1 MKNKKS
7 IVLLFSMLSL
17 LAVKIDL
24 KKVLASSSKELFQG
38 YSSLDNISN
47 AQLEI
52 ETNTI
57 EFSRKDYT
65 SLTFDYSL
73 TNVNYETDSAGITVI
88 THGLGGDASGWSNQS
103 HYGYTSNLEFIYDSN
118 SVIEKLRKQTNGDVY
133 LAKFSSKADFYLERL
148 RDLSA
153 EEEVAKEYY
162 KNNNSLSSSILDSL
176 KYENSAEYLTCLPS
190 IDKHIII
197 VFQAFDP
204 GSNNNFI
211 YDQFNTMLD
220 KVLYDYKKLNNDK
233 LTRVNLISHSRG
245 GITNLQ
251 YALDHP
257 KLVNQM
263 FSIATPFL
271 GSKFGNSPVAQNI
284 MQLNPNDPA
293 RGEHDILN
301 EETYMSY
308 QNRWNKYFD
317 DLYSRIDFHTI
328 GSYISLNYIYK
339 FINSDTILPTL
350 LNNLK
355 LNPNNPNS
363 NLNINDIRESVNFW
377 SNIDHLIFSLYK
389 IGLIKIEN
397 IITDPSLCEL
407 AKIAVSM
414 IGIDRN
420 DDAENNLSL
429 YDDAFIDLDSQLGKG
444 YKGIK
449 EYRKKFKP
457 NNTDTSKIS
466 TSNPA
471 IGHNLECRDEEII
484 TYILQNIFYNT
495 SVSNHFVTFEKADGT
510 LRIDNAYRIEQ
521 VNNTLTIPSM
531 INGKVVSEINENA
544 FENYRSLNSNDSI
557 NIYIPT
563 SINKIG
569 KKAFY
574 NCTSVESITFESS
587 SSLESIEEETFSGCN
602 KLKSINLPSSVKKI
616 YKNAFLSCS
625 SLENITLPLSLRT
638 LSGNVFIGCTN
649 LKQLTISE
657 ANSTFATVNGVL
669 YSKSMRYLKIY
680 PSAREETSFTVP
692 NEVIT
697 ISKDAFLENEKLSSI
712 NLNNVTTIDN
722 NSFFNCK
729 NLQTI
734 NSYVLEK
741 SDENALIGTKWFENK
756 NDIVK
761 LGKCLISYRGN
772 STEITTN
779 DLAGIQYICTNAF
792 SMTNVNK
799 IVIPSQIKRI
809 YQKAFINCKSLNEIV
824 LLDDTKIYD
833 NIVDTNS
840 NAKIYVTNNLYDKYI
855 TNTSI
860 SKLRERFL
868 KISTSVTITT
878 PNKTYNETFYYGDE
892 YTLPIVKQ
900 EGYTTYWLD
909 ENNKYY
915 DSNGIWN
922 CYEKNLVITAN
933 FDENVKFV
941 DKNNNLLF
949 DYNLQNGDNYSIN
962 NNDILIN
969 NKVVYTLQNPQKYYK
984 YTFKIGEE
992 NSINGIY
999 NNDFMSIKIEEIPI
1013 EYVVS
1018 IYKYHVGADN
1028 EVETVSFTC
1037 RDIANRGYKH
1047 FLPPIDA
1054 NGIYDFEG
1062 FYLDEN
1068 YTTKLDNLYLLIDNQ
1083 IKYLYVNWTE
1093 KVYTVYYYNGDELL
1107 SIEKVKVTNSKYRL
1121 ATINI
1126 TKNYYYSNG
1135 WRKMDD
1141 NKIYDENVSFNP
1153 KDDVYFQINWIP
1165 ITYNIFY
1172 ENLMGASN
1180 SINPETYTYETAEI
1194 KLNNISKTNYNF
1206 LGWYSDV
1213 NFKNKIT
1220 SIKTGSHGNIM
1231 LYAKWKINYTYRNNR
1246 TFTITD
1252 SPASENSYDKIT
1264 LKDIC
1269 NNVSDLIEYNYS
1281 TITVLINIDVWE
1293 KDDGY
1298 QKIYIYNKLNNG
1310 ILLYE
1315 TEIEHGRNK
1324 TDTTPKTYSFEFTIN
1339 LSDLTSDNGFYIMYS
1354 ARGFASDDWLNS
1366 NLKVNIIATQ
1376 TKAYHEHKNI
1386 KYEWND
1392 LTSHKSICYCGNET
1406 VEGHAVRSGGKTC
1419 VLCGGKVDMGFIIVD
1434 SIKSCKFV
1442 TRNGSYILPNGV
1454 IVLVDEDVE
1463 AYINGTL
1470 LFYNKDEEVS

>member
-24 KKVLASSSKELFQG
+24 KNVLASSSKELFQG

-317 DLYSRIDFHTI
+317 DLYSQIDFHTI
-328 GSYISLNYIYK
+328 GSYISLDFIYK
-339 FINSDTILPTL
+339 FVNSDKILPTL
-350 LNNLK
+350 LTSFNKNI
-355 LNPNNPNS
+355 S
-363 NLNINDIRESVNFW
+363 INDLRDKVNRF
-377 SNIDHLIFSLYK
+377 SKSDSFIIFLINHNF
-389 IGLIKIEN
+389 INIEN
-397 IITDPSLCEL
+397 YITDPSLCEL
-407 AKIAVSM
+407 AKIAFSM
-414 IGIDRN
+414 IGNDGN
-420 DDAENNLSL
+420 DDSHNKLSL

-444 YKGIK
+444 YKGTK
-449 EYRKKFKP
+449 EYRKKFKS
-457 NNTDTSKIS
+457 NNTDATKIS
-466 TSNPA
+466 TNNPA
-471 IGHNLECRDEEII
+471 IGHNLECRDDEII
-484 TYILQNIFYNT
+484 TYILQNTFYKNSINNHYVT
-495 SVSNHFVTFEKADGT
+495 SMKADGT
-510 LRIDNAYRIEQ
+510 TKIDKAYRIELS
-521 VNNTLTIPSM
+521 NNILSIPNM
-531 INGKVVSEINENA
+531 INNSVVSEIGDGA
-544 FENYRSLNSNDSI
+544 FENYRNLNSNNTI
-557 NIYIPT
+557 NIHIPS
-563 SINKIG
+563 SITKIG

-574 NCTSVESITFESS
+574 NCNSVESITFENPST
-587 SSLESIEEETFSGCN
+587 LESIEEETFSRCN
-602 KLKSINLPSSVKKI
+602 NLKSINLPSSVKKI
-616 YKNAFLSCS
+616 SENAFLDCS
-625 SLENITLPLSLRT
+625 SLEKIILPLNLMT
-638 LSGNVFIGCTN
+638 LSENAFIGCTN
-649 LKQLTISE
+649 LKEFSISE
-657 ANSTFATVNGVL
+657 ANHNFCTLNGVL
-669 YSKSMRYLKIY
+669 YSKNMKQLKIY
-680 PSAREETSFTVP
+680 PSAREATSFTVP
-692 NEVIT
+692 NEVIY
-697 ISKDAFLENEKLSSI
+697 ISNDAFLENKKLTSI
-712 NLNNVTTIDN
+712 NLNNVTTVDS

-734 NSYVLEK
+734 NSYMLEK
-741 SDENALIGTKWFENK
+741 SNKNSFIGTKWFENK
-756 NDIVK
+756 KDFIK
-761 LGKCLISYRGN
+761 LGKCLISYRG
-772 STEITTN
+772 SLQEVTTS
-779 DLAGIQYICTNAF
+779 DLTGIQYICNNAF

-799 IVIPSQIKRI
+799 IIVPANLKII
-809 YQKAFINCKSLNEIV
+809 YPNAFINCKSLNEIV
-824 LLDDTKIYD
+824 LLGDTKIYD
-833 NIVDTNS
+833 NIVDTDS
-840 NAKIYVTNNLYDKYI
+840 NAKIYVTNNLYDKYV

-860 SKLRERFL
+860 TKLHEKFL
-868 KISTSVTITT
+868 KISTNVKIVT
-878 PNKTYNETFYYGDE
+878 PSKTYNETFYYGDE
-892 YTLPIVKQ
+892 YTLPNCNQ

-915 DSNGIWN
+915 DNNGIWN
-922 CYEKNLVITAN
+922 YYEKDLLITAN
-933 FDENVKFV
+933 FDENVKFL
-941 DKNNNLLF
+941 DQNNNLLF
-949 DYNLQNGDNYSIN
+949 DYNLQNGDSYSIN

-969 NKVVYTLQNPQKYYK
+969 NKVVYTLPNPQKYYK

-992 NSINGIY
+992 NSVSGIF
-999 NNDFMSIKIEEIPI
+999 NSDFMSIKIEETPI
-1013 EYVVS
+1013 VYEVY
-1018 IYKYHVGADN
+1018 IHKYRLNITNDTEFISYTYPGIIKLGFD
-1028 EVETVSFTC
+1028 
-1037 RDIANRGYKH
+1037 Y
-1047 FLPPIDA
+1047 FLPHATNTHKCD
-1054 NGIYDFEG
+1054 EL
-1062 FYLDEN
+1062 YLDEN
-1068 YTTKLDNLYLLIDNQ
+1068 YTTKLESLSLLIDNQ
-1083 IKYLYVNWTE
+1083 IKHLYAKWDE
-1093 KVYTVYYYNGDELL
+1093 KTFEFCFYNDKELL
-1107 SIEKVKVTNSKYRL
+1107 KAETIKISQNQIVLPEINVTKE
-1121 ATINI
+1121 
-1126 TKNYYYSNG
+1126 YYSSNG
-1135 WRKMDD
+1135 WKKED
-1141 NKIYDENVSFNP
+1141 NGKIYPENATFDITSNATF
-1153 KDDVYFQINWIP
+1153 YINWIP
-1165 ITYNIFY
+1165 IAYNIYY
-1172 ENLMGASN
+1172 ENLMGVLN
-1180 SINPETYTYETAEI
+1180 SKNPETYTYESEGI
-1194 KLNNISKTNYNF
+1194 ILEDLSKTNYVF

-1220 SIKTGSHGNIM
+1220 SIKTGGHGDKV
-1231 LYAKWKINYTYRNNR
+1231 LYAKWGIDYTHRNNR

-1252 SPASENSYDKIT
+1252 SPISDNAYDKIN
-1264 LKDIC
+1264 LKNIC
-1269 NNVSDLIEYNYS
+1269 NNVSDLIKYNYS
-1281 TITVLINIDVWE
+1281 TITVFINIDIWE
-1293 KDDGY
+1293 KNDGY
-1298 QKIYIYNKLNNG
+1298 QNIYIYNKLNNG

-1354 ARGFASDDWLNS
+1354 ARGFSNDDWLNS

-1376 TKAYHEHKNI
+1376 AKAYHVHKNI

-1419 VLCGGKVDMGFIIVD
+1419 VLCGGKVDRGFIIVD
-1434 SIKSCKFV
+1434 SMKSCKFV

>member
-1 MKNKKS
+1 MKKKKS

-24 KKVLASSSKELFQG
+24 KNVLASSSSKELFQG

-57 EFSRKDYT
+57 QFSRKDYT

-73 TNVNYETDSAGITVI
+73 TNANYETENAGITVI

-103 HYGYTSNLEFIYDSN
+103 QYGYTSNLEFVYDSN
-118 SVIEKLRKQTNGDVY
+118 SIIEKLRKYTNGDVY
-133 LAKFSSKADFYLERL
+133 LAKFSSKTDFYLERL
-148 RDLSA
+148 HDLSA

-204 GSNNNFI
+204 GANNDFI
-211 YDQFNTMLD
+211 YEQFNIMLD
-220 KVLYDYKKLNNDK
+220 KILYDYKKLNNEK

-284 MQLNPNDPA
+284 MQLNPNDPK

-301 EETYMSY
+301 KETYMSY

-328 GSYISLNYIYK
+328 GSYLSLNYIYK
-339 FINSDTILPTL
+339 FINSDTILPSL
-350 LNNLK
+350 LNKLK
-355 LNPNNPNS
+355 LNPNDPNS
-363 NLNINDIRESVNFW
+363 NLNITDIRNEVN
-377 SNIDHLIFSLYK
+377 SYSDIDHFIFSLYK
-389 IGLIKIEN
+389 IGLIKIEDK
-397 IITDPSLCEL
+397 ITDPSLCEL
-407 AKIAVSM
+407 AKIAASM

-457 NNTDTSKIS
+457 NNTDTSRIS

-495 SVSNHFVTFEKADGT
+495 SVSNYFVTSEKADGT
-510 LRIDNAYRIEQ
+510 LRIDKAYRIEQ

-531 INGKVVSEINENA
+531 INGKAVSEINENA
-544 FENYRSLNSNDSI
+544 FKNYRSLNSNDSI
-557 NIYIPT
+557 NIYIPS

-587 SSLESIEEETFSGCN
+587 SSLESIEEETFSRCN
-602 KLKSINLPSSVKKI
+602 NLKSINLPSSVKKI
-616 YKNAFLSCS
+616 SKNAFLSCS
-625 SLENITLPLSLRT
+625 SLEDITLPLSLRT
-638 LSGNVFIGCTN
+638 LSGNVFIGCN
-649 LKQLTISE
+649 SLKQLTISE
-657 ANSTFATVNGVL
+657 ANSTFATINGVL

-692 NEVIT
+692 TEVNS
-697 ISKDAFLENEKLSSI
+697 ISKDAFLGNEQLSSI
-712 NLNNVTTIDN
+712 NLNNVMIIN
-722 NSFFNCK
+722 KNSFFNCK
-729 NLQTI
+729 NLETI
-734 NSYVLEK
+734 NSYMLEK
-741 SDENALIGTKWFENK
+741 SYENALMGTKWFENK
-756 NDIVK
+756 RDFAK

-772 STEITTN
+772 STEITAN
-779 DLAGIQYICTNAF
+779 NLIDVQYICMNAF

-799 IVIPSQIKRI
+799 IVIPSNIKAI
-809 YQKAFINCKSLNEIV
+809 YSEAFTNCKSLDEII
-824 LLDDTKIYD
+824 LLGETKLNNNIVNADSTTKIY
-833 NIVDTNS
+833 I
-840 NAKIYVTNNLYDKYI
+840 AQNLYDEYAAD
-855 TNTSI
+855 TSI
-860 SKLRERFL
+860 NKLRERFL

-892 YTLPIVKQ
+892 YTLPNCKQ

-922 CYEKNLVITAN
+922 CYEKNLLITAN

-969 NKVVYTLQNPQKYYK
+969 NKVVYTLPNPQKYYK
-984 YTFKIGEE
+984 YTFRIGEE
-992 NSINGIY
+992 NSINGVY
-999 NNDFMSIKIEEIPI
+999 NSDFMSIKVEETPI
-1013 EYVVS
+1013 TYGVY
-1018 IYKYHVGADN
+1018 IHNYYYDADTN
-1028 EVETVSFTC
+1028 KTKFMPFTYPEIV
-1037 RDIANRGYKH
+1037 RNGINF
-1047 FLPPIDA
+1047 FLPR
-1054 NGIYDFEG
+1054 DFGNYKCEEL
-1062 FYLDEN
+1062 YLDEN
-1068 YTTKLDNLYLLIDNQ
+1068 YTNKLDNLNLLIDNK
-1083 IKYLYVNWTE
+1083 IEHLYAKWIE
-1093 KVYTVYYYNGDELL
+1093 KEYNVYYYNDDELL
-1107 SIEKVKVTNSKYRL
+1107 SIEKVKITNSEYKL

-1126 TKNYYYSNG
+1126 TKDYYYSNG

-1141 NKIYDENVSFNP
+1141 NEIYDENVSFNP
-1153 KDDVYFQINWIP
+1153 DDDVYFQINWIP
-1165 ITYNIFY
+1165 ITYNIYY
-1172 ENLMGASN
+1172 ENLMNASN
-1180 SINPETYTYETAEI
+1180 SNEENTYTYESQEI
-1194 KLNNISKTNYNF
+1194 ILKDLSKTNYSF
-1206 LGWYSDV
+1206 LGWYSDI

-1220 SIKTGSHGNIM
+1220 SINTGSHGNII
-1231 LYAKWKINYTYRNNR
+1231 LYAKWQINYTYRNNR

-1252 SPASENSYDKIT
+1252 SPTSENSYDKIT

-1281 TITVLINIDVWE
+1281 TITVLINIDIWE

-1354 ARGFASDDWLNS
+1354 ARGFASDDWQNN
-1366 NLKVNIIATQ
+1366 NLKVTITSSQ
-1376 TKAYHEHKNI
+1376 EKGYHKHKNVYTWSTI
-1386 KYEWND
+1386 N
-1392 LTSHKSICYCGNET
+1392 SHFANCYCGNE
-1406 VEGHAVRSGGKTC
+1406 VYEHHVVRSSNNKKC
-1419 VLCGGKVDMGFIIVD
+1419 ILCGGPADMGLIITENTK
-1434 SIKSCKFV
+1434 SIKFV
-1442 TRNGSYILPNGV
+1442 TRNGSYILPNGI
-1454 IVLVDEDVE
+1454 IVLVDEDIE
-1463 AYINGTL
+1463 AFMNGTL
-1470 LFYNKDEEVS
+1470 VFYNKDEAVS